1 MADITRRELLYKVS
15 MFGSLM
21 ATGGAVF
28 AAESKTENKNAKPTV
43 LENIGR
49 QHGLVFCILLVYATA
64 AKQLQEKKETDFAAL
79 SDTRDLVRE
88 YMEQFHND
96 LSEEKYAMVW
106 LDKANVLTAE
116 VAELRKQHTV
126 SRQLTDRLGVAIKN
140 KQAQEAATTIGQFI
154 NMYLG
159 HAAWENGIVFPPVK
173 KFVSEAQYIEL
184 GERLLEEEDK
194 LFGKGGLEVVYDRVA
209 NLMRRF
215 GIFDLSAFTA
225 KL

>member
-15 MFGSLM
+15 MLGSMM
-21 ATGGAVF
+21 AAGGAVF
-28 AAESKTENKNAKPTV
+28 AAETKTTNPTV

-88 YMEQFHND
+88 YVEQFHND
-96 LSEEKYAMVW
+96 LSEEKYAMEW
-106 LDKANVLTAE
+106 LDKANVMTSE
-116 VAELRKQHTV
+116 VAELRKQHMV
-126 SRQLTDRLGVAIKN
+126 SRQLTDRLGTAIKN
-140 KQAQEAATTIGQFI
+140 KVPQETASIIGQFI

-173 KFVSEAQYIEL
+173 RFVTAAQYVEL
-184 GERLLEEEDK
+184 SERLLEEEDK
-194 LFGKGGLEVVYDRVA
+194 LFGKGGLEVVYERVA

-215 GIFDLSAFTA
+215 GIFDLAAFTT